1 MNNKFKMYLF
11 FCCPLETI
19 LSKNINPTIV
29 KIIPI
34 LIPGGVYF
42 NLMILFPL
50 IKGTQIKNHQI
61 FVTLFF
67 LHLKCTPTHRRH
79 KQAKIIPYY
88 PDRILVQ

>member
-50 IKGTQIKNHQI
+50 IKGTQIKKSSNLCNLI
-61 FVTLFF
+61 FSPFKV
-67 LHLKCTPTHRRH
+67 HSHPSS
-79 KQAKIIPYY
+79 AKIIPYY

>member
-42 NLMILFPL
+42 NLIDIISFNQRNAN
-50 IKGTQIKNHQI
+50 K
-61 FVTLFF
+61 
-67 LHLKCTPTHRRH
+67 
-79 KQAKIIPYY
+79 KIIKS
-88 PDRILVQ
+88 L